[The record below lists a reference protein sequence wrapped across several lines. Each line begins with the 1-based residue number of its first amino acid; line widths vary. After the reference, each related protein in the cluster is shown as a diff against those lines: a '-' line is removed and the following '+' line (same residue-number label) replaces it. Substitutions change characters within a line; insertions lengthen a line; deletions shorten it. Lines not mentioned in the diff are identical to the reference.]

1 MAAPLLLGS
10 IAVPVLST
18 GGGDDAP
25 VLSTGGGDDAPVL
38 STGGGDDAP
47 VLSTGGGDDAP
58 VLSTGGGDDR
68 DYIVL
73 SQVGGREACHEAC
86 VAENATLACIDTDIE
101 TYRVSQLLRHA
112 PGRVGDAWLAACST
126 EYDNWA
132 PGQPSDGDC
141 NTVDQRGR
149 WHAVDCLSERQC
161 LCERS
166 GGVDYESEAW
176 RELAI
181 FLAANGLWSAL
192 LFTAFLRWLR
202 ESKRRSQASLPSGGG
217 SRKTRFSVAAR
228 LRSATR
234 VGRSLRARV
243 QGLLITVGVIV
254 LSWAFLPSLMF
265 IFGWWPRRLAGSC
278 FVWLH
283 FAMLGV
289 SSIGLAV
296 RPVDHAV
303 IRYISLFAS
312 VVASALAGLLLYASV
327 SGLDDP
333 TLRICFFIGGLA
345 ALTFCPIF
353 YHAYYV
359 SRTRPRAA
367 WRGIWLGCRL
377 AHGAIGAMVLVY
389 FTLAALLDQKL
400 VPDWWPFATSTDL
413 LQHPDGIPIISYSEN
428 FRVVS
433 FDKLRASDFDLSRPS
448 QVQDH
453 SHKAELGMCD
463 AFLSHSWHDS
473 PTAKWDA
480 LCRWASD
487 FEKESGRP
495 PRVWFDRACIDQDK
509 LAESLACLPIF
520 LAGCAKLVVLAGPTW
535 PSRLWCVIE
544 LFTFQK
550 MTSGAQLDR
559 ISVIPLVDGQG
570 TDARK
575 RSLERSIGA
584 LRSFDA
590 ETATCFKP
598 EDREAML
605 SVIEASMGSFGE
617 FNSWA
622 KTVFEHRRLSDR
634 RAIELISS
642 RVPSGSQ
649 RALSRMTRGL
659 RGSITGF
666 FRIGAR
672 GLSRGRS
679 TGAKV
684 ASRST
689 APGGVLQEAG
699 GGGACQQLHESR
711 DSEELRRELS
721 LTIKVVPRRGSS
733 EKSNALVG
741 DGAPGDF
748 AALGEPRQRHSA
760 PSSLVLR
767 LV

>member
-10 IAVPVLST
+10 IAVPM
-18 GGGDDAP
+18 
-25 VLSTGGGDDAPVL
+25 
-38 STGGGDDAP
+38 
-47 VLSTGGGDDAP
+47 LSTGGGDDAP

-141 NTVDQRGR
+141 NTVDQSGR

-413 LQHPDGIPIISYSEN
+413 LQHPDGIPIISYSVCALLWSAVTTPRARGAALAWVARLGSTAEERSAAVVAGLCSHAKLSTSQLLPSAEEN

-721 LTIKVVPRRGSS
+721 LTIKVVPRRGSC
-733 EKSNALVG
+733 
-741 DGAPGDF
+741 PY
-748 AALGEPRQRHSA
+748 
-760 PSSLVLR
+760 
-767 LV
+767 